1 MRDALQRQIG
11 NQALAC
17 IGLLLKWSKLCA
29 KSLTKPRHRM
39 AWSKEGLTQSLQID
53 ILLSRAVQTFEHH
66 SRELFL
72 HTIHSVSVYGRQA
85 AQRRAQPLDSRR

>member
-1 MRDALQRQIG
+1 MNERRVAAADRQSGPRLQRFAFARNG
-11 NQALAC
+11 ANC
-17 IGLLLKWSKLCA
+17 VR
-29 KSLTKPRHRM
+29 SLSPNLGIAWQM

-85 AQRRAQPLDSRR
+85 AQRRAP

>member
-39 AWSKEGLTQSLQID
+39 ANGM
-53 ILLSRAVQTFEHH
+53 V
-66 SRELFL
+66 
-72 HTIHSVSVYGRQA
+72 
-85 AQRRAQPLDSRR
+85 QRRADAESPN

>member
-17 IGLLLKWSKLCA
+17 SGLLLREMGSKLSA
-29 KSLTKPRHRM
+29 KSLTTPRHRM

-85 AQRRAQPLDSRR
+85 AQRRAP